1 MATVIVQQP
10 DDVPYIGVSENNPYK
25 TQEDRLTT
33 DEPRQM
39 YFGETVAYV
48 PATVVRLSSE
58 LEQSATFL
66 RFVTA
71 FDTTLSFMNFILS
84 GELIFLGV
92 SLCNYIGYRGSRNF
106 FKKYIYFYVFFQM
119 FNSTSKIVFICM
131 SPSIEPEIATII
143 GLSAF
148 FNLITVWF
156 AFRFVRLIPNS

>member
-1 MATVIVQQP
+1 MATVIVHQP
-10 DDVPYIGVSENNPYK
+10 DDNIYVGVSENNPYK
-25 TQEDRLTT
+25 SQEERLTT

-48 PATVVRLSSE
+48 PATVVRLASE

-71 FDTTLSFMNFILS
+71 FDTTLSFMNFVLS
-84 GELIFLGV
+84 GELVFLGV
-92 SLCNYIGYRGSRNF
+92 ALCNYIGYRGSRTF
-106 FKKYIYFYVFFQM
+106 FKKYIYFYVFFQI

-131 SPSIEPEIATII
+131 SPSAESEVAVIV

-148 FNLITVWF
+148 FNLITIWF
-156 AFRFVRLIPNS
+156 AYRFVRLIPNF